1 MKIRELTNMV
11 GSGILIEVQIMS
23 NGDEIYRCNIRKK
36 VSGVN

>member
-23 NGDEIYRCNIRKK
+23 NGDEIYKNIRKK